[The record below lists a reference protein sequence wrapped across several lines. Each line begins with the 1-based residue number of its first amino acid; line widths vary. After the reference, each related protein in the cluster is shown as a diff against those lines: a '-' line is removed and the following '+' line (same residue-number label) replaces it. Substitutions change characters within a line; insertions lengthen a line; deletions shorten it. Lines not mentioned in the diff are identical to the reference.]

1 MKKVCIA
8 IIVMF
13 AMVAVFQP
21 QEAKSQQSKSS
32 KEYIADL
39 SSKDEGTIVRAAD
52 WLGKEKEEEALPRL
66 KNLLQYDIRPNVRL
80 HSAMAMGYIG
90 ETSSIDSL
98 NDRLLVEQNSDVR
111 YTILLS
117 LTRIGV
123 SEKKHVEV
131 LKKARDAE
139 TDPIIKDYMEKMV
152 AKYTK

>member
-21 QEAKSQQSKSS
+21 QEAKSEQSKSS

-90 ETSSIDSL
+90 
-98 NDRLLVEQNSDVR
+98 
-111 YTILLS
+111 
-117 LTRIGV
+117 
-123 SEKKHVEV
+123 
-131 LKKARDAE
+131 
-139 TDPIIKDYMEKMV
+139 
-152 AKYTK
+152 